1 MIMGDGGY
9 GIVLFLVTLYAAIK
23 VKKPGVKAKR
33 MLAMAFILSIA
44 TIGYGVMTGSFFSV
58 TESNPVF
65 GKLLQFK
72 LFNSGSVDK
81 ETLDNMMRVS
91 VLIGMVHISLSLF
104 LKTLRLIFSERSFIV
119 PFANIAWIVAI
130 WTFFFFYG
138 NSFAG
143 IESGQDIQKYI
154 LYCCGGVV
162 FLTSAGSINP
172 LKIFAGGLLGLYNGV
187 QFFSDVLSYL
197 RIFALGLSGALIAQ
211 TFNNI
216 ASSMSD
222 LGGIFIALAVIISIL
237 GHLLNLGLSIMSA
250 VIHGLRLNYLEYYR
264 WSFDGGGKPYK
275 PLKSLLEQ

>member
-1 MIMGDGGY
+1 M
-9 GIVLFLVTLYAAIK
+9 
-23 VKKPGVKAKR
+23 
-33 MLAMAFILSIA
+33 
-44 TIGYGVMTGSFFSV
+44 
-58 TESNPVF
+58 
-65 GKLLQFK
+65 
-72 LFNSGSVDK
+72 
-81 ETLDNMMRVS
+81 
-91 VLIGMVHISLSLF
+91 
-104 LKTLRLIFSERSFIV
+104 
-119 PFANIAWIVAI
+119 
-130 WTFFFFYG
+130 
-138 NSFAG
+138 
-143 IESGQDIQKYI
+143 
-154 LYCCGGVV
+154 V

>member
-1 MIMGDGGY
+1 
-9 GIVLFLVTLYAAIK
+9 
-23 VKKPGVKAKR
+23 
-33 MLAMAFILSIA
+33 
-44 TIGYGVMTGSFFSV
+44 
-58 TESNPVF
+58 
-65 GKLLQFK
+65 
-72 LFNSGSVDK
+72 GSVDK